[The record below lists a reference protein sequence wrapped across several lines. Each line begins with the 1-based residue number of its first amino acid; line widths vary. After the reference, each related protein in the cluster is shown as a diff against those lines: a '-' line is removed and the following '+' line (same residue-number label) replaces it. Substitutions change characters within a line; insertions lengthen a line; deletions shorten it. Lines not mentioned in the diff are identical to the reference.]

1 MHQFQQLISLRAI
14 LIAVF
19 MCTSVGSGLAQSG
32 VQVTNWQTFSSLR
45 SVRSASPDAQG
56 IIWAGTA
63 GGVFTANPTTALGQV
78 YTNIDA
84 LSSLDITSVAA
95 DPNGDSVVAGSFD
108 GGLDVYDGLGVW
120 RPITDI
126 RRATQ
131 YQRRRINHTI
141 FTPALLVIA
150 TDFGVV
156 LFDRRRNVFTETID
170 KIATLPTNTP
180 IRAVAVYKDSLW
192 VASDSGLAVVPMS
205 ITSLRV
211 PTAWRR
217 VTTAHGLPSQTV
229 RTIVSDGQN
238 LYIASGSTVTRF
250 VSGSFETIL
259 TTPSPVLALT
269 VHPNLVVASHSGG
282 IETTSGTIVLPWGGI
297 LAGHTS
303 AIINDTLRLAAFV
316 ESRGIVFGTPQGV
329 APVELDAPAIVQFHH
344 VAVDNDGRLWAASF
358 NDASRTAQGAS
369 VFDNGAWKN
378 FNSSEIP
385 DFPSDAVYRISPLS
399 DGSTV
404 LGTWGRGAIIMRP
417 NGNGFTQTVLNS
429 SNSALNG
436 IRVDPNFI
444 LVGDAQ
450 LDRRGTIWMV
460 NDQSLDRMLVSIAED
475 GTSRSYRNCSD
486 PSNNNYR
493 HLAIDNGGTKW
504 IGSPYGNGLLAYNE
518 RTTPDDAS
526 DDLCVAIRS
535 GATNLPDNSVTAV
548 RTDRNGA
555 IWVGTARGVA
565 VITSPTALSTTSIPF
580 IRRISV
586 LGTVQVNDLHVDAL
600 NNKWI
605 ATATGVYVLNEDGTE
620 VLAVISASRS
630 PLLNDNV
637 RSVAVDP
644 FTGRVWF
651 GTTEGLSSAASQSIR
666 PVTEYAI
673 RVYPQPFKPGR
684 GVQLV
689 IDGLAADSDLRVM
702 TANGH
707 VVAALQTRGRQAL
720 WDGNDS
726 NGNPVPPGVYMI
738 HAASQS
744 DQGSAV
750 GKVAITR

>member
-1 MHQFQQLISLRAI
+1 MHSIPNQALLR
-14 LIAVF
+14 
-19 MCTSVGSGLAQSG
+19 GLFLALLLGATAWPGMAQSS
-32 VQVTNWQTFSSLR
+32 VQVTSWRTYSSLR

-56 IIWAGTA
+56 TIWAGTA
-63 GGVFTANPTTALGQV
+63 GGVFTANPSTASGSV

-84 LSSLDITSVAA
+84 LSALDITSVAA
-95 DPNGDSVVAGSFD
+95 DPKGDSVVAGSFD
-108 GGLDVYDGLGVW
+108 GGLDVYDGQGTW

-141 FTPALLVIA
+141 FTPSLLVIA

-170 KIATLPTNTP
+170 KISTLPTNTP
-180 IRAVAVYKDSLW
+180 IRAVAIHKDSLW
-192 VASDSGLAVVPMS
+192 VASDSGLAVIPMTV
-205 ITSLRV
+205 TSLRV

-217 VTTAHGLPSQTV
+217 VTTANGLPSQTV
-229 RTIVSDGQN
+229 RAIVSDGQN
-238 LYIASGSTVTRF
+238 LYVAAGPTVSRLTN
-250 VSGSFETIL
+250 GSFESIL

-282 IETTSGTIVLPWGGI
+282 IETTDGTIVLPWGGS

-303 AIINDTLRLAAFV
+303 TIVSDTLRLAAFV
-316 ESRGIVFGTPQGV
+316 ESRGIVFGTSQGV
-329 APVELDAPAIVQFHH
+329 SPVVLDAPAIVQFNH
-344 VAVDNDGRLWAASF
+344 VAVDNDGRLWAASYS
-358 NDASRTAQGAS
+358 DASRIAQGAS
-369 VFDNGAWKN
+369 VFADGSWRNI
-378 FNSSEIP
+378 NSAEVP
-385 DFPSDAVYRISPLS
+385 GFPSDGVYRISPLS
-399 DGSTV
+399 DGRTV
-404 LGTWGRGAIIMRP
+404 LGTWGRGAVVMTP
-417 NGNGFTQTVLNS
+417 NGDGFTQTVLNA

-436 IRVDPNFI
+436 IRVDQNFI

-460 NDQSLDRMLVSIAED
+460 NDQSLDRVLVSVAED

-518 RTTPDDAS
+518 RSTPDDAS
-526 DDLCVAIRS
+526 DDLCVAIRA

-565 VITSPTALSTTSIPF
+565 VITSPTALSSTSIPF

-586 LGTVQVNDLHVDAL
+586 LGTIQVNDLHVDAL

-620 VLAVISASRS
+620 VLATISASRS

-666 PVTEYAI
+666 PLSEYSI
-673 RVYPQPFKPGR
+673 RVYPQPFRPGS

-689 IDGLAADSDLRVM
+689 IDGLAADSDIRVM

-707 VVAALQTRGRQAL
+707 VVAALQTSGRQAL
-720 WDGNDS
+720 WDGNDA

-744 DQGSAV
+744 DQGAAV
-750 GKVAITR
+750 AKVAITR